1 MTTSS
6 LRRSP
11 ADLSFRS
18 FERYRRLM
26 SAALTERTVLPAGP
40 TQRMAD
46 LLVALKAHGRPAL
59 IATDGTHI
67 ELPDELYEVLKD
79 VVAALSQG
87 LAITVAPQHTVLTTG
102 QAADLLGVSRPT
114 LVRLLEAGEIPFD
127 KPGRHRRIRLGD
139 LLAYQQRARRARA
152 AGLDEMV
159 RVSEEAGIYDVPA
172 EASFERATDRPE
184 VDTA

>member
-1 MTTSS
+1 MNA
-6 LRRSP
+6 R
-11 ADLSFRS
+11 
-18 FERYRRLM
+18 
-26 SAALTERTVLPAGP
+26 LTERTVLPSGP
-40 TQRMAD
+40 TQPMVD
-46 LLVALKAHGRPAL
+46 LLVALREHGRPAL
-59 IATDGTHI
+59 VASDGVHI
-67 ELPDELYEVLKD
+67 ELPDELHEVLKD

-127 KPGRHRRIRLGD
+127 QPGRHRRIRLGD

-159 RVSEEAGIYDVPA
+159 RVSEDAGVYDLS
-172 EASFERATDRPE
+172 EGASFERVTSHKEDDGR
-184 VDTA
+184 

>member
-1 MTTSS
+1 M
-6 LRRSP
+6 
-11 ADLSFRS
+11 AFR
-18 FERYRRLM
+18 FVRLM
-26 SAALTERTVLPAGP
+26 GYRCVMSATLTDRTVLPGVP

-46 LLVALKAHGRPAL
+46 LLVALRAHGRPAL
-59 IATDGTHI
+59 VAGDGTHI

-87 LAITVAPQHTVLTTG
+87 LAITVAPQHTVLTSG

-159 RVSEEAGIYDVPA
+159 RASEDAGVYDLPDDA
-172 EASFERATDRPE
+172 RIQRADDHRE
-184 VDTA
+184 VDAG

>member
-1 MTTSS
+1 MGAT
-6 LRRSP
+6 
-11 ADLSFRS
+11 
-18 FERYRRLM
+18 
-26 SAALTERTVLPAGP
+26 LTERTVLPGGP
-40 TQRMAD
+40 TQRMVD
-46 LLVALKAHGRPAL
+46 LLNALKTHGRPAL
-59 IATDGTHI
+59 VTPDGNHI

-102 QAADLLGVSRPT
+102 QAADLLAVSRPT

-127 KPGRHRRIRLGD
+127 QPGRHRRIRLGD

-159 RVSEEAGIYDVPA
+159 RVSEDAGIYDLPEGV
-172 EASFERATDRPE
+172 SFERAADRT
-184 VDTA
+184 VDGSD

>member
-1 MTTSS
+1 
-6 LRRSP
+6 LP
-11 ADLSFRS
+11 
-18 FERYRRLM
+18 
-26 SAALTERTVLPAGP
+26 ERTVLPDEPA
-40 TQRMAD
+40 QRMVD

-59 IATDGTHI
+59 VAADGTHI

-87 LAITVAPQHTVLTTG
+87 MAITVAPQHTVLTTS

-127 KPGRHRRIRLGD
+127 KPGRHRRIRLRD

-159 RVSEEAGIYDVPA
+159 RASEDARLYDLPEDARAERRPPLIPA
-172 EASFERATDRPE
+172 TGSRASPPN
-184 VDTA
+184 